1 MTALAVE
8 RRPAPSP
15 PPISVNGTIISRAAI
30 TREVQYHPAATP
42 AASFRLAAEAL
53 VLRELLLQEAR
64 HRGVEAARQ
73 VDGKGRRETEEE
85 ALIRALV
92 EREVRVPEPQ
102 PDELRRYYHAN
113 LAKFRSPDI
122 VEARHILVAAP
133 ASDAAAYAAARA
145 KAEAMAR
152 LLAAA
157 PDSFGELAR
166 LHSDCASAGEGGVL
180 GQIVPGE
187 TTPEF
192 EAALAA
198 MTEGETTSSPVATR
212 YGFHL
217 IRIDRLIPGT
227 VLPFDAVAPRIAA
240 YLAERARR
248 LATAQYMARLV
259 SRARIAGMTMAG
271 AEAYRVS

>member
-8 RRPAPSP
+8 RRPATSP
-15 PPISVNGTIISRAAI
+15 PPISVNGTIVSRAAI

-42 AASFRLAAEAL
+42 AASFKMAAEAL

-64 HRGVEAARQ
+64 RRGVEAVQQ
-73 VDGKGRRETEEE
+73 VDDKGRRETEEE
-85 ALIRALV
+85 ALVRGLV
-92 EREVRVPEPQ
+92 ESEVRVPEPQ
-102 PDELRRYYHAN
+102 PNELRRYYHSN
-113 LAKFRSPDI
+113 PAKFRSPDI
-122 VEARHILVAAP
+122 VEARHILIAAP
-133 ASDAAAYAAARA
+133 ASDAAAYAAARD
-145 KAEAMAR
+145 KAEAVAR

-157 PDSFGELAR
+157 SGSFDELAR
-166 LHSDCASAGEGGVL
+166 RYSDCASAGEGGVL

-192 EAALAA
+192 ESALAS
-198 MTEGETTSSPVATR
+198 MTEGETTRLPVATR

-217 IRIDRLIPGT
+217 IRIDRLIAGT
-227 VLPFDAVAPRIAA
+227 LLPFEAVAPRIAG

-259 SRARIAGMTMAG
+259 SRARITGIAIAG
-271 AEAYRVS
+271 AEAFRVS